1 MTSGA
6 RVERYRTMTP
16 AEKCRE
22 LAMLEAAALAVWR
35 AMPAP
40 ERARRRLRLR
50 RVRLAGH
57 ARLLRRLA
65 RAAAIPA
72 GA

>member
-1 MTSGA
+1 MRSA
-6 RVERYRTMTP
+6 VRLARYRRMSA

-22 LAMLEAAALAVWR
+22 LAVLEAAARLVWR

-50 RVRLAGH
+50 RERLAGH

-65 RAAAIPA
+65 TAAACPA
-72 GA
+72 SV

>member
-1 MTSGA
+1 MTSAA
-6 RVERYRTMTP
+6 RLDRYRRMSP
-16 AEKCRE
+16 ADKLRE
-22 LAMLEAAALAVWR
+22 LAVLEAAALAVWR
-35 AMPAP
+35 AMPAA

-50 RVRLAGH
+50 RVRLAAH

-65 RAAAIPA
+65 HAAACPA